1 MERFL
6 VMLLLYSP
14 LSLPNALLK
23 LRPHLRASLH
33 LLMMSL
39 PRKFIAQISDRM
51 ACGLAIILRASFH
64 YFETPNEWTFMGD
77 TLDMLANYSAA
88 RGFVFDGIA
97 STVEYAL
104 PSPPEEVSDD
114 HLTSESASTLTFEQT
129 VKSEEVAAMAET
141 GSQTPDEEDGEQPPP
156 LSKDACLAL
165 TRILIRFVL
174 GFYQNDLSLSLP
186 AMLCLEKVY
195 RHLVVLKVAPDSIE
209 AAGGVNG
216 KKDNTEATENGGA
229 AARDQDPLGITR
241 GKVPDKELW
250 QNVVVSVYSV
260 CRSIDEE
267 HSNCGMECYSRIMKE
282 TAVDEIPDDKWL
294 AILYLM
300 VNKQPP
306 LTADVSRANTFT
318 VLGIVLMKVLP
329 PLSHRSE
336 NWEDLT
342 DLIQQ
347 IASVAE
353 ENLREGRRGSVS
365 PLFQKT
371 VESVTACANAKMSND
386 FEGDKEF
393 SNWASETLL
402 AELEKFGALGGI
414 ISNNA

>member
-1 MERFL
+1 
-6 VMLLLYSP
+6 
-14 LSLPNALLK
+14 
-23 LRPHLRASLH
+23 
-33 LLMMSL
+33 MMSL

-64 YFETPNEWTFMGD
+64 LFETPNEWTFMGD

-104 PSPPEEVSDD
+104 PSPPDD
-114 HLTSESASTLTFEQT
+114 VASEHLTTESASTLTFEH
-129 VKSEEVAAMAET
+129 K
-141 GSQTPDEEDGEQPPP
+141 DEENDGPHSQQQEDSQEQPPP
-156 LSKDACLAL
+156 LSKDACIAL

-195 RHLVVLKVAPDSIE
+195 RHLVSLLEPGELKE
-209 AAGGVNG
+209 EG
-216 KKDNTEATENGGA
+216 KDNGENTVIHG
-229 AARDQDPLGITR
+229 

-267 HSNCGMECYSRIMKE
+267 SSRCGMECYSRLMRE
-282 TAVDEIPDDKWL
+282 TDVEEVPDDKWL

-306 LTADVSRANTFT
+306 LSADISRANTFT
-318 VLGIVLMKVLP
+318 VLGQVLMMVLP

-347 IASVAE
+347 IAGVAE
-353 ENLREGRRGSVS
+353 ENLREGRQGSVS
-365 PLFQKT
+365 PLFQNT
-371 VESVTACANAKMSND
+371 VETVTECANAMMSDD
-386 FEGDKEF
+386 FDGDKEF
-393 SNWASETLL
+393 STWASETLL
-402 AELEKFGALGGI
+402 AELEKFGALGGSI
-414 ISNNA
+414 INVAATT

>member
-1 MERFL
+1 
-6 VMLLLYSP
+6 
-14 LSLPNALLK
+14 
-23 LRPHLRASLH
+23 
-33 LLMMSL
+33 MSL

-64 YFETPNEWTFMGD
+64 FFETPNEWTFMGD
-77 TLDMLANYSAA
+77 TLDMLANYQAA

-104 PSPPEEVSDD
+104 PSPPDDVSSE
-114 HLTSESASTLTFEQT
+114 HLTTESASTLTFEHKEQ
-129 VKSEEVAAMAET
+129 EEGNDSDPA
-141 GSQTPDEEDGEQPPP
+141 EQPPP
-156 LSKDACLAL
+156 LSKDACVAL

-195 RHLVVLKVAPDSIE
+195 RHLVLLLIPPETGKTEVEGEEDGKD
-209 AAGGVNG
+209 GGEVSAN
-216 KKDNTEATENGGA
+216 
-229 AARDQDPLGITR
+229 

-250 QNVVVSVYSV
+250 QNVIVSVYSV
-260 CRSIDEE
+260 CRSQDEE
-267 HSNCGMECYSRIMKE
+267 SSRCGMECYSRLMRE
-282 TAVDEIPDDKWL
+282 TAVDEISDDKWL

-306 LTADVSRANTFT
+306 LAADVSRANTFA
-318 VLGIVLMKVLP
+318 VLGQVLMMVLP

-347 IASVAE
+347 IAAVSE
-353 ENLREGRRGSVS
+353 ENLREGRKGSVS

-371 VESVTACANAKMSND
+371 VEVVTDCANKMMSED
-386 FEGDKEF
+386 FDGDKEF
-393 SNWASETLL
+393 SSWASETLL
-402 AELEKFGALGGI
+402 AELEKFGALGG
-414 ISNNA
+414 SLMNVAATK

>member
-1 MERFL
+1 
-6 VMLLLYSP
+6 
-14 LSLPNALLK
+14 
-23 LRPHLRASLH
+23 
-33 LLMMSL
+33 
-39 PRKFIAQISDRM
+39 M

-64 YFETPNEWTFMGD
+64 FFETSNEWTFMGD

-104 PSPPEEVSDD
+104 PSPPDD
-114 HLTSESASTLTFEQT
+114 VESEHLTTESASTLTFEHQ
-129 VKSEEVAAMAET
+129 K
-141 GSQTPDEEDGEQPPP
+141 EEDNDGLQVQQHQDPSEQPPP

-174 GFYQNDLSLSLP
+174 GFYQNDLSLALP

-195 RHLVVLKVAPDSIE
+195 RNLVSLLVPKE
-209 AAGGVNG
+209 AIADG
-216 KKDNTEATENGGA
+216 KENGEENPSTEG
-229 AARDQDPLGITR
+229 GG
-241 GKVPDKELW
+241 GKVPDKDLW

-267 HSNCGMECYSRIMKE
+267 SSRCGMECYSRLMDE
-282 TAVDEIPDDKWL
+282 TDVDEVPDDKWL

-306 LTADVSRANTFT
+306 LTADVSRANAFI
-318 VLGIVLMKVLP
+318 VLGQVLMMVLP

-347 IASVAE
+347 IAGVAE
-353 ENLREGRRGSVS
+353 ENLREGRQGSVS
-365 PLFQKT
+365 PLFKNT
-371 VESVTACANAKMSND
+371 VETVTECANLMMSAD
-386 FEGDKEF
+386 FDGDKEF
-393 SNWASETLL
+393 STWASETLL
-402 AELEKFGALGGI
+402 AELEKFGALGGTI
-414 ISNNA
+414 NNVAATT

>member
-1 MERFL
+1 
-6 VMLLLYSP
+6 
-14 LSLPNALLK
+14 
-23 LRPHLRASLH
+23 
-33 LLMMSL
+33 MMSL

-64 YFETPNEWTFMGD
+64 FFETPNEWTFMGD
-77 TLDMLANYSAA
+77 TLDMLANYQAA

-104 PSPPEEVSDD
+104 PSPPEDVASE
-114 HLTSESASTLTFEQT
+114 HLTQESASTLTFEQ
-129 VKSEEVAAMAET
+129 K
-141 GSQTPDEEDGEQPPP
+141 EEDSDTHNQEQAEPPPP
-156 LSKDACLAL
+156 LSKDACDAL

-195 RHLVVLKVAPDSIE
+195 RHLVFLLAPPEPKEES
-209 AAGGVNG
+209 
-216 KKDNTEATENGGA
+216 KENGDNSMPGVS
-229 AARDQDPLGITR
+229 

-250 QNVVVSVYSV
+250 QNVIVSVYSV
-260 CRSIDEE
+260 CRSVDEE
-267 HSNCGMECYSRIMKE
+267 SSRCGMECCVRLMKE
-282 TAVDEIPDDKWL
+282 TNVEEISDDKWL

-306 LTADVSRANTFT
+306 LSADISRANTFT
-318 VLGIVLMKVLP
+318 VLGHVLMMVLP

-347 IASVAE
+347 IAGVAE
-353 ENLREGRRGSVS
+353 ENLREGRQGSVS

-371 VESVTACANAKMSND
+371 VETVTECANKMMSEGFN
-386 FEGDKEF
+386 GDKEF
-393 SNWASETLL
+393 STWASETLL
-402 AELEKFGALGGI
+402 AELEKFGALGGSI
-414 ISNNA
+414 INTAHTT

>member
-1 MERFL
+1 
-6 VMLLLYSP
+6 
-14 LSLPNALLK
+14 
-23 LRPHLRASLH
+23 
-33 LLMMSL
+33 
-39 PRKFIAQISDRM
+39 
-51 ACGLAIILRASFH
+51 
-64 YFETPNEWTFMGD
+64 MGD

-104 PSPPEEVSDD
+104 PSPPEDVASD
-114 HLTSESASTLTFEQT
+114 HLTTESASTLTFEPT
-129 VKSEEVAAMAET
+129 VKSEDAGNENGQA
-141 GSQTPDEEDGEQPPP
+141 QHQEDTEQPPP
-156 LSKDACLAL
+156 LSKDACLGL
-165 TRILIRFVL
+165 TKILIRFVL

-195 RHLVVLKVAPDSIE
+195 RHLVFLMVAPP
-209 AAGGVNG
+209 ANNK
-216 KKDNTEATENGGA
+216 KKDTIEDGKDNNGD
-229 AARDQDPLGITR
+229 DQVGFTG

-267 HSNCGMECYSRIMKE
+267 SSRCGMECYSRLMKE
-282 TAVDEIPDDKWL
+282 TSVDEIPDDKWL

-318 VLGIVLMKVLP
+318 VLGEVLMIVLP

-347 IASVAE
+347 IAGVAE

-365 PLFQKT
+365 PLFQMT
-371 VESVTACANAKMSND
+371 VESVTECANAMMSED
-386 FEGDKEF
+386 FDGDKEF

-402 AELEKFGALGGI
+402 AELEKFGALGGVAA
-414 ISNNA
+414 NNS

>member
-1 MERFL
+1 
-6 VMLLLYSP
+6 
-14 LSLPNALLK
+14 
-23 LRPHLRASLH
+23 
-33 LLMMSL
+33 
-39 PRKFIAQISDRM
+39 
-51 ACGLAIILRASFH
+51 
-64 YFETPNEWTFMGD
+64 
-77 TLDMLANYSAA
+77 
-88 RGFVFDGIA
+88 
-97 STVEYAL
+97 
-104 PSPPEEVSDD
+104 
-114 HLTSESASTLTFEQT
+114 
-129 VKSEEVAAMAET
+129 
-141 GSQTPDEEDGEQPPP
+141 
-156 LSKDACLAL
+156 
-165 TRILIRFVL
+165 
-174 GFYQNDLSLSLP
+174 
-186 AMLCLEKVY
+186 
-195 RHLVVLKVAPDSIE
+195 VAPDSIE

-371 VESVTACANAKMSND
+371 VESVTACANAMMSND

>member
-1 MERFL
+1 
-6 VMLLLYSP
+6 
-14 LSLPNALLK
+14 
-23 LRPHLRASLH
+23 
-33 LLMMSL
+33 MMSL
-39 PRKFIAQISDRM
+39 PRKFISQIADRM

-77 TLDMLANYSAA
+77 TLDMLANYGAA

-104 PSPPEEVSDD
+104 PSPPDDAVSGSASE
-114 HLTSESASTLTFEQT
+114 HGAHESASTLTFE
-129 VKSEEVAAMAET
+129 KD
-141 GSQTPDEEDGEQPPP
+141 DESHPQNAPS

-174 GFYQNDLSLSLP
+174 GFYQNDLSLSVP

-195 RHLVVLKVAPDSIE
+195 RHLVSLLIPVPPPPPEIKEVANT
-209 AAGGVNG
+209 GGNNG
-216 KKDNTEATENGGA
+216 AKN
-229 AARDQDPLGITR
+229 PSGI
-241 GKVPDKELW
+241 VPDKELW

-260 CRSIDEE
+260 CRSADEE
-267 HSNCGMECYSRIMKE
+267 SSTCGMQCYERLMKE
-282 TAVDEIPDDKWL
+282 TGVNEVPDDKWL

-306 LTADVSRANTFT
+306 LAAVISRANTFQ
-318 VLGIVLMKVLP
+318 VLGQVVMMVLP

-347 IASVAE
+347 IAGVAA
-353 ENLREGRRGSVS
+353 ENLREGRQGSVS
-365 PLFQKT
+365 PLFEKT
-371 VESVTACANAKMSND
+371 VEVVTHCSNSMMAED
-386 FEGDKEF
+386 FGGDKEF
-393 SNWASETLL
+393 SSWASETLL
-402 AELEKFGALGGI
+402 AELERVGAGGGSI
-414 ISNNA
+414 INVKATTT

>member
-1 MERFL
+1 
-6 VMLLLYSP
+6 
-14 LSLPNALLK
+14 
-23 LRPHLRASLH
+23 
-33 LLMMSL
+33 
-39 PRKFIAQISDRM
+39 M

-77 TLDMLANYSAA
+77 TLDMLANYGAA

-104 PSPPEEVSDD
+104 PSPPEDVDNND

-129 VKSEEVAAMAET
+129 VKSEDRERREVQEQENA
-141 GSQTPDEEDGEQPPP
+141 EQPPP
-156 LSKDACLAL
+156 LSKDACTAL
-165 TRILIRFVL
+165 TKILIRFVL

-195 RHLVVLKVAPDSIE
+195 RHLVILLVNPPGSSKPKVIE
-209 AAGGVNG
+209 DG
-216 KKDNTEATENGGA
+216 K
-229 AARDQDPLGITR
+229 GINNNSNIAEESPSTG

-267 HSNCGMECYSRIMKE
+267 SSRCGMECYSRLMHE
-282 TAVDEIPDDKWL
+282 TDVDEIPDDKWL

-318 VLGIVLMKVLP
+318 VLGEVLMIVLP

-347 IASVAE
+347 IAGVAE
-353 ENLREGRRGSVS
+353 ENLREGRQGSVS
-365 PLFQKT
+365 PLFQMT
-371 VESVTACANAKMSND
+371 VQSVTECANAMMSED
-386 FEGDKEF
+386 FDGDKEF

-402 AELEKFGALGGI
+402 AELEKFGALGGVAA
-414 ISNNA
+414 NTG